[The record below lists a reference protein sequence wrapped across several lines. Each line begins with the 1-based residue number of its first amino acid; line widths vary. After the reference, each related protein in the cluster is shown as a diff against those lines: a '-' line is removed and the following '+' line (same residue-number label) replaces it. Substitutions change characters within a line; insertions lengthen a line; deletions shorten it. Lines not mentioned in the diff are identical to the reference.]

1 MITLCISCHNH
12 TDKSNIRLLDS
23 TNRTQDLF
31 ITAAELQYKGLAITD
46 HECLSSHVE
55 AIKTVRNMKKKGTLA
70 EDFKLILG
78 NEIYLV
84 DSLEEVKDNYK
95 SGETKFPHFLLLAKD
110 KVGHEQLRTLSSNAW
125 KDSFYTG
132 TMERVPTVKADVERV
147 VLENP
152 NHLIA
157 SSACLGSEVN
167 IHLLAIRQYEQVNE
181 EKVKFHRQKLH
192 DFIFWCMDVFGRNNF
207 FIELQPAL
215 SDEQIYCNKK
225 LIDIAEYYGL
235 KLIITTDSHFLRPED
250 RVIHKAFLNSK
261 DGDREVDDFY
271 EACFMQTVE
280 EMYERMDYIDKEII
294 AEAIQNTLLIGEMVQ
309 DYTIEH
315 EPIIPKVELPEFEVR
330 HIFKPAYEQYGYI
343 EKVANSDNE
352 QDQYLIKLLED
363 GFEEKLM
370 KPNLSKE
377 EFHEILARLDVEL
390 GELWEISQKLNQSM
404 PSYYVTTRE
413 IINIIWDD
421 DCGGN
426 SLVGAARGSAAGFLI
441 TYLLDITQI
450 NPMTYNLPHWRH
462 IHKSRPDFPDIDI
475 DTEGAKRN
483 QILNALKNHFGE
495 HRVLQIATFGTEG
508 SKSAL
513 QTACRGLGI
522 DSDIGLYLS
531 GMIPFERGSNWS
543 LSDCFFGNEEKERKP
558 IKEFIREV
566 EKYPNLKDTALK
578 IEGLV
583 NKRSS
588 HAGGIFIFNEHYVKS
603 SALMKAPKG
612 SYITQFNMGDAE
624 AMGNIKYDL
633 LTIEGLDKI
642 RVTLDQLLE
651 HNEIEWQGSL
661 RETYKKYI
669 HPDVIEY
676 EDPKL
681 WEMVGKGEV
690 MDLFQF
696 STDMGL
702 EAVTKVKPT
711 TLLEAAVTNSLM
723 RLMSDGDEQPVDT
736 YVKYKNNI
744 TLWYDEMEKA
754 GLSQEEISVL
764 EKYLKEIYGVADTQE
779 VVMQMVMDEKISN
792 FDIKESNYLRK
803 SIAKKKADVLKEVQ
817 ELFFKKG
824 KEKGATDQLLDY
836 VWNVQIKRQLGYSFS
851 ILHTLA
857 YSIIALQELNLIYR
871 YNPLYWNT
879 ACLTVN
885 GGGIDSEE
893 DNDDDIEDG
902 KPKKKY
908 ATNYGKVASA
918 IGNIRQ
924 RGVKIALP
932 DINKAKFGFSPDI
945 ENDEIVFGL
954 KGMNGIGDDVVHTI
968 VEHRPYASFDDFLVR
983 MFDTK
988 IIKNGQMIQLVKGGC
1003 FETFGS
1009 RKEIMK
1015 QFIKYT
1021 FEPKK
1026 QLNFQNMK
1034 MLVENDLIPEEYSLN
1049 VRFYNYKNYISQ
1061 FVYKNIPKPKDR
1073 LFILNDVSTPF
1084 FEQHFTEECIV
1095 EFVGGKVV
1103 ISEKKFKKEYDKK
1116 MEDLKGWLSNEETL
1130 QYVNECLLNQA
1141 CAEFENE
1148 SISKWEMDSLSF
1160 YYHDHE
1166 LAAVDNEKYNIENY
1180 NDLPEQP
1187 TVVKEYVSRGVP
1199 RQEFKLSRIAG
1210 TVLDK
1215 DKNKHQVTILTTDG
1229 VVTVKFYA
1237 GAFSHYG
1244 KQISKPVGKDKK
1256 EIVETSWFTRGNKLL
1271 VTGFRR
1277 GNKFVPRKYSNSI
1290 YQHTV
1295 ALIKEIDYEGNLILQ
1310 TERAEV

>member
-1 MITLCISCHNH
+1 VVILCLISNHNH

-23 TNRTQDLF
+23 TNRTKDLF
-31 ITAAELQYKGLAITD
+31 VTAANLNYKGLAITD
-46 HECLSSHVE
+46 HECLSAHLE
-55 AIKTVRNMKKKGTLA
+55 AIKIVRSMKKSGKLSD
-70 EDFKLILG
+70 DFKLILG

-110 KVGHEQLRTLSSNAW
+110 EIGHEQLRILSSDAW
-125 KDSFYTG
+125 KNSFYTG
-132 TMERVPTVKADVERV
+132 TMERVPTIKADLERV
-147 VLENP
+147 IKENP

-167 IHLLAIRQYEQVNE
+167 IHLLAIRQYETTNQD
-181 EKVKFHRQKLH
+181 KVKYHREKLH
-192 DFIFWCMDVFGRNNF
+192 TFITWCIDVFGKDNF

-215 SDEQIYCNKK
+215 SDEQIYCNNK
-225 LIDIAEYYGL
+225 LIGIADYYGL
-235 KLIITTDSHFLRPED
+235 KRIVTTDSHFLRPED

-271 EACFMQTVE
+271 EACYMMSVE
-280 EMYERMDYIDKEII
+280 EIHERMDYIDKDII
-294 AEAIQNTLLIGEMVQ
+294 NDAIQNTLLIGEMIE

-315 EPIIPKVELPEFEVR
+315 DPIIPKIDLPEFKIR
-330 HIFKPAYEQYGYI
+330 HLFKPAYEQYEYI
-343 EKVANSDNE
+343 EKVANSNNE
-352 QDQYLIKLLED
+352 QDRYLIKLLED
-363 GFEEKLM
+363 GFEEKLL
-370 KPNLSKE
+370 KPNLSKD
-377 EFHEILARLDVEL
+377 EFHDILSRLDVEL
-390 GELWEISQKLNQSM
+390 GELWEISQKLNQTM

-475 DTEGAKRN
+475 DTEGSKRN

-522 DSDIGLYLS
+522 DSDTGLYLS

-566 EKYPNLKDTALK
+566 EKYPNLKETALK

-588 HAGGIFIFNEHYVKS
+588 HAGGIFIFNEHYVKT

-612 SYITQFNMGDAE
+612 AYITQFNMGDAE

-633 LTIEGLDKI
+633 LTIEALDKI

-651 HNEIEWQGSL
+651 HNEIEWQGNL
-661 RETYKKYI
+661 RKTYTKYI

-676 EDPKL
+676 ENPEIWD
-681 WEMVGKGEV
+681 MVGKGEV

-696 STDMGL
+696 STDIGL
-702 EAVTKVKPT
+702 QSVVKVKPT
-711 TLLEAAVTNSLM
+711 SLLEAAVTNSLM

-744 TLWYDEMEKA
+744 SLWYDEMVKV
-754 GLSQEEISVL
+754 GLTQEEIKVL
-764 EKYLKEIYGVADTQE
+764 ETYLKDIYGVADTQE
-779 VVMQMVMDEKISN
+779 VVMQMVMDKNISN

-824 KEKGATDQLLDY
+824 KEIGASDQLLEY

-857 YSIIALQELNLIYR
+857 YTIVALQELNLIYR

-893 DNDDDIEDG
+893 DDDD
-902 KPKKKY
+902 
-908 ATNYGKVASA
+908 
-918 IGNIRQ
+918 
-924 RGVKIALP
+924 
-932 DINKAKFGFSPDI
+932 
-945 ENDEIVFGL
+945 
-954 KGMNGIGDDVVHTI
+954 
-968 VEHRPYASFDDFLVR
+968 
-983 MFDTK
+983 
-988 IIKNGQMIQLVKGGC
+988 
-1003 FETFGS
+1003 
-1009 RKEIMK
+1009 
-1015 QFIKYT
+1015 
-1021 FEPKK
+1021 
-1026 QLNFQNMK
+1026 
-1034 MLVENDLIPEEYSLN
+1034 
-1049 VRFYNYKNYISQ
+1049 
-1061 FVYKNIPKPKDR
+1061 
-1073 LFILNDVSTPF
+1073 
-1084 FEQHFTEECIV
+1084 
-1095 EFVGGKVV
+1095 
-1103 ISEKKFKKEYDKK
+1103 
-1116 MEDLKGWLSNEETL
+1116 
-1130 QYVNECLLNQA
+1130 
-1141 CAEFENE
+1141 
-1148 SISKWEMDSLSF
+1148 
-1160 YYHDHE
+1160 
-1166 LAAVDNEKYNIENY
+1166 DN
-1180 NDLPEQP
+1180 
-1187 TVVKEYVSRGVP
+1187 
-1199 RQEFKLSRIAG
+1199 
-1210 TVLDK
+1210 
-1215 DKNKHQVTILTTDG
+1215 
-1229 VVTVKFYA
+1229 
-1237 GAFSHYG
+1237 
-1244 KQISKPVGKDKK
+1244 
-1256 EIVETSWFTRGNKLL
+1256 
-1271 VTGFRR
+1271 
-1277 GNKFVPRKYSNSI
+1277 
-1290 YQHTV
+1290 
-1295 ALIKEIDYEGNLILQ
+1295 
-1310 TERAEV
+1310 

>member
-1 MITLCISCHNH
+1 MCLISVHNH

-23 TNRTQDLF
+23 TNRTRDLF
-31 ITAAELQYKGLAITD
+31 KTAAELGYKGLAITD
-46 HECLSSHVE
+46 HECLSAHVE
-55 AIKTVRNMKKKGTLA
+55 AIKTVKDMKKKGKLA
-70 EDFKLILG
+70 EDFKLVLG

-84 DSLEEVKDNYK
+84 DSLEEVRDNYK
-95 SGETKFPHFLLLAKD
+95 SGVTKFPHFLLLAKD
-110 KVGHEQLRTLSSNAW
+110 EIGHEQLRILSSEAW
-125 KDSFYTG
+125 RNSFYTG
-132 TMERVPTVKADVERV
+132 TMERTPTVKADVERV
-147 VLENP
+147 VKENP

-167 IHLLAIRQYEQVNE
+167 IRLLAIRDGQDVDYNRE
-181 EKVKFHRQKLH
+181 KLH
-192 DFIFWCMDVFGRNNF
+192 DFIMWNIEVFGKDNF

-215 SDEQIYCNKK
+215 SDEQIYCNEK
-225 LIDIAEYYGL
+225 LVGIATHYGL
-235 KLIITTDSHFLRPED
+235 KRIITTDSHFLRPED
-250 RVIHKAFLNSK
+250 RIIHKAFLNSK

-271 EACFMQTVE
+271 EACFMQSE
-280 EMYERMDYIDKEII
+280 EEIFDRMKYLDKEIV
-294 AEAIQNTLLIGEMVQ
+294 EDAIKNTLLIGDMIK

-315 EPIIPKVELPEFEVR
+315 EPIIPKTELPEFEIR
-330 HIFKPAYEQYGYI
+330 NLFAPAYDKYSYI
-343 EKVANSDNE
+343 KKVAESDNE
-352 QDQYLIKLLED
+352 QDRYLIKLLED
-363 GFEEKLM
+363 GFEEKLL
-370 KPNLSKE
+370 KENLTQE
-377 EFHEILARLDVEL
+377 QFHEILARLDVEL

-413 IINIIWDD
+413 LINIIWDD
-421 DCGGN
+421 ECGGN

-450 NPMTYNLPHWRH
+450 NPMQYNLPHWRH

-475 DTEGAKRN
+475 DTEGSKRN
-483 QILNALKNHFGE
+483 RIIQALKNHFGE

-522 DSDIGLYLS
+522 DSDIGLYLA

-543 LSDCFFGNEEKERKP
+543 LSDCFFGNQEKERKP

-566 EKYPNLKDTALK
+566 EKYENLKETALK

-603 SALMKAPKG
+603 SALMKTPKG
-612 SYITQFNMGDAE
+612 ASITQFNMGDAE

-633 LTIEGLDKI
+633 LTIEAMDKI
-642 RVTLDQLLE
+642 RVTLDQLVE

-669 HPDVIEY
+669 HPDVLEY
-676 EDPKL
+676 DDPKL
-681 WEMVGKGEV
+681 WEMVGNGEV

-696 STDMGL
+696 STDIGMQS
-702 EAVTKVKPT
+702 VMKVKPEN
-711 TLLEAAVTNSLM
+711 LLEAAVTNSLM
-723 RLMSDGDEQPVDT
+723 RLMAEGEEQPVDT
-736 YVKYKNNI
+736 YVKFKNNI
-744 TLWYDEMEKA
+744 SLWYEEMEKA
-754 GLSQEEISVL
+754 GLTQEEVSTL
-764 EKYLKEIYGVADTQE
+764 ETYLKEIYGVADTQE
-779 VVMQMVMDEKISN
+779 VVMMMVMDEKISN

-817 ELFFKKG
+817 EIFFKKG
-824 KEKGATDQLLDY
+824 REKGASQELLDY

-857 YSIIALQELNLIYR
+857 YTVIALQELNLIYR

-885 GGGIDSEE
+885 SGGIESEE
-893 DNDDDIEDG
+893 EEDDDEIEDG

-908 ATNYGKVASA
+908 ATNYGKVAAA
-918 IGNIRQ
+918 IGGIRQ
-924 RGVKIALP
+924 RGVKVALP

-945 ENDEIVFGL
+945 ENDAIVFGL

-968 VEHRPYASFDDFLVR
+968 VEHRPYQSLNDFFVR

-988 IIKNGQMIQLVKGGC
+988 LIKNGQMIQLIKGGC
-1003 FETFGS
+1003 FDSFGE
-1009 RKEIMK
+1009 RKEVMK
-1015 QFIKYT
+1015 EFIKHT

-1026 QLNFQNMK
+1026 QLNMQNMN
-1034 MLVENDLIPEEYSLN
+1034 MLINSELIPEEYHLN
-1049 VRFYNYKNYISQ
+1049 ERLFKYKAYISK
-1061 FVYKNIPKPKDR
+1061 FVHKNIPKPKDR
-1073 LFILNDVSTPF
+1073 QLILDDIAQHF
-1084 FEQHFTEECIV
+1084 FEQHFTEECV
-1095 EFVGGKVV
+1095 VGTHQGRTV
-1103 ISEKKFKKEYDKK
+1103 ISEKKFAKEYDKK
-1116 MEDLKGWLSNEETL
+1116 MIEFKEWLSKEETL
-1130 QYVNECLLNQA
+1130 EYVNESLLEQ
-1141 CAEFENE
+1141 EYVFLENE

-1166 LAAVDNEKYNIENY
+1166 LAPVNNAKYDISHF

-1187 TVVKEYVSRGVP
+1187 EVVKEYVSRGIP
-1199 RQEFKLSRIAG
+1199 RQEFKLQRIAG
-1210 TVLDK
+1210 TVLDR
-1215 DKNKHQVTILTTDG
+1215 DKNKHQVTVLTTDG

-1237 GAFSHYG
+1237 GAFSHYN
-1244 KQISKPVGKDKK
+1244 KQISKPLGNGKK
-1256 EIVETSWFTRGNKLL
+1256 EIVEPSWFTRGNLL
-1271 VTGFRR
+1271 LITGFRR
-1277 GNKFVPRKYSNSI
+1277 GNKFIPRKYRDSI

-1295 ALIKEIDYEGNLILQ
+1295 ALIREIGENGDLVLQ
-1310 TERAEV
+1310 TERSEA